1 MISWYVVHTR
11 NQLQTKRLLDKSEG
25 IVETFL
31 PMTHRR
37 HQPAGGLKARAI
49 VMTYLFVRGRL
60 GDIKAALKDI
70 DGVELEMTAL
80 RDAGIPMCIDDEDMH
95 RFMTFSEHH
104 LELERLRNP
113 YRSFNNNDR
122 ARILSGPFAGYE
134 GFIKEIKRD
143 LKLIVRVGNW
153 AVAVANIQK
162 YDLVI
167 ISNDGTRESEAARI
181 ARLHDYFGVRL
192 RAFDTADNTNPFAV
206 LRTLV
211 SDFHKYGTAE
221 KILEKTEKRSNRQPL
236 TVTEQTARNY
246 LNHLVSSK
254 SGFADE
260 SRLKQMSQYIYSK
273 EPDALL
279 EQILP
284 DMPLRPFLT
293 PKAEEQTSQ
302 AVRTKQHDQQRETTV
317 IHHHKDFDEYIVPV
331 IIDEGLYDS
340 DSDTIRKERR
350 HYLAHVAVTKN
361 PDGTYRLFTNWHY
374 FYRQYQWLTDDSKRQ
389 LLEKLDRYGMD
400 TFRSV
405 LSGNTEE
412 ANTEEADTEET
423 SIRFTEHP
431 TLKIYGLGTTADTEE
446 VLQSSIERLISTG
459 KEIIDEIMTST
470 RLRPWQKHL
479 CRVWIRK

>member
-11 NQLQTKRLLDKSEG
+11 NQLQIKHLLDKSEG

-31 PMTHRR
+31 PITHRR

-192 RAFDTADNTNPFAV
+192 RAFSTDSDTDTNPFAV
-206 LRTLV
+206 LRHLV
-211 SDFHKYGTAE
+211 ADFHKYGTATN
-221 KILEKTEKRSNRQPL
+221 ILERTEKKLNRQPL
-236 TVTEQTARNY
+236 TGTEQTARHY

-279 EQILP
+279 EHILP

-293 PKAEEQTSQ
+293 PQPEEQIHT
-302 AVRTKQHDQQRETTV
+302 VRIKQQNQDTETT
-317 IHHHKDFDEYIVPV
+317 IIRKHKDFDEHIIPI

-340 DSDTIRKERR
+340 ESDTIKKERR

-361 PDGTYRLFTNWHY
+361 PDGTYKVFTNWHH
-374 FYRQYQWLTDDSKRQ
+374 FYQQYLWQTDDSKSQ
-389 LLEKLDRYGMD
+389 LIDKLDRYGMD
-400 TFRSV
+400 NFRSV
-405 LSGNTEE
+405 LSQ
-412 ANTEEADTEET
+412 DTT
-423 SIRFTEHP
+423 IRFMEHP
-431 TLKIYGLGTTADTEE
+431 TLKIYGLSTTADTEE
-446 VLQSSIERLISTG
+446 DIQSSIDKLITEG

-479 CRVWIRK
+479 CRVWIRC